1 MTKRILHRCN
11 SVGSIVDALKKYDG
25 VEVDVRRLGTKLVLA
40 HDEDGV
46 QSGPYLTAV
55 LRLAASEYPGKTLA
69 LNIKEHG
76 LANLLAENLSY
87 VSGIDYFVFDVP
99 GVELPRYHGL
109 GIRVFARMSY
119 CEHQRPENTGGVVVD
134 PFREGDQKL
143 GMMNLGIMQGGLPA
157 VYTHLPVAMISN
169 GCHGR
174 TDEPNHLIGVDYL
187 IGKEF
192 ELMDA
197 YTQGEGQ

>member
-40 HDEDGV
+40 HDENDAE
-46 QSGPYLTAV
+46 SGPYLTAV
-55 LRLAASEYPGKTLA
+55 LRLVASEHPGKTLA

-99 GVELPRYHGL
+99 GVELPRYQGL
-109 GIRVFARMSY
+109 GIRVFGRISY
-119 CEHQRPENTGGVVVD
+119 CELQQPLSSGGLVVD
-134 PFREGDQKL
+134 PFHAGDQKI
-143 GMMNLGIMQGGLPA
+143 GMTNVGFAQATQPA
-157 VYTHLPVAMISN
+157 AFSRLPVAMISN

-174 TDEPNHLIGVDYL
+174 TDEDNYLIGVDYL

-197 YTQGEGQ
+197 QGQGEL

>member
-40 HDEDGV
+40 HDENDAE
-46 QSGPYLTAV
+46 SGPYLTAV
-55 LRLAASEYPGKTLA
+55 LRLVASEYPGKTLA
-69 LNIKEHG
+69 LNVKEHG

-99 GVELPRYHGL
+99 GVELPRYQGL
-109 GIRVFARMSY
+109 GIRVFGRVSY
-119 CEHQRPENTGGVVVD
+119 CEFQQPLGSGGMLID
-134 PFREGDQKL
+134 PFRAGDQKP
-143 GMMNLGIMQGGLPA
+143 GLVNVEFARNTQPA
-157 VYTHLPVAMISN
+157 LYEHMPVAMISN

-174 TDEPNHLIGVDYL
+174 TDEDNYLVGVDYL

-192 ELMDA
+192 ELMGA
-197 YTQGEGQ
+197 QGQGEL